1 MSYISDGCCIR
12 IDIYLYVK
20 IIEVDNYHY
29 GRKQQGSFILQ
40 AEKVN
45 GNCYYV
51 LEGVMFTRG
60 IWMCEDSWWVGEL
73 SDKGQCK
80 GLFHALTISNP
91 NISVQ
96 DYTLHWKDVIYLCGV
111 NFKGNSIFLLQII
124 IITNS

>member
-12 IDIYLYVK
+12 IDIYHYVK

-80 GLFHALTISNP
+80 GLYHALTISNP

-96 DYTLHWKDVIYLCGV
+96 DYTLHWKDVRY
-111 NFKGNSIFLLQII
+111 GNDVDLKFDCVDVSL
-124 IITNS
+124 